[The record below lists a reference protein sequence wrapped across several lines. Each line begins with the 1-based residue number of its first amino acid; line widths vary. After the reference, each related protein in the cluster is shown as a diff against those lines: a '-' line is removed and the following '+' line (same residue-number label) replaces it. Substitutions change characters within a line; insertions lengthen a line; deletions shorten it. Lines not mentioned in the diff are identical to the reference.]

1 VLQHA
6 KPAPTPP
13 PTIRL
18 RSPVMGIEAE
28 FEVHVDG
35 ERVIP
40 ETYWGTPGAFITLPL
55 GAQGANNPQL
65 PTGGSVYFDQGVIEV
80 VTPVIE
86 LAPGCSARAVRNLW
100 EQIGFVRDE
109 LTRWGARTS
118 HEGRLAGFSA
128 HYNISFD
135 PGPGEE
141 GRTAEA
147 LAQLLSYILPLPV
160 ALVGGNR
167 RSTGVGVRPR
177 GNRIE
182 VTFDFTPDPGLMVAT
197 ATLILGVV
205 RGVMDWPSYH
215 LDMLDRQGIPVVE
228 GVTPGK
234 HSSRQ
239 GWLVKDFHF
248 ERSPFT
254 TAVDLRAWTTRD
266 GRRLSLRALSRD
278 IAWRFRRSI
287 RRDADPFSFRLLFA
301 VLEGQA
307 PSLLELPDRPAAYD
321 DVGRGCR
328 WGDVLPELLG
338 RPVDGRWEI
347 APDARWSAGRFDEH
361 LAARERERQ
370 LHLRRL
376 AREARRTAR
385 GGATPPALRP
395 LAAPSK
401 DARTASPVAAP
412 AGAADYRGED
422 RRVEAPGTWAD
433 DEEAET
439 DRRLRPRVLE
449 RRIQDRPGRVAIPFP
464 DRFLTRSSYEQ
475 VFLRLV
481 SGGRLRIDGVPHAP
495 VGMRGW
501 YHAAF
506 RDAAGAERLLSI
518 DELLDREGDWLT

>member
-1 VLQHA
+1 
-6 KPAPTPP
+6 
-13 PTIRL
+13 
-18 RSPVMGIEAE
+18 MGIEAE
-28 FEVHVDG
+28 FTAHVDG
-35 ERVIP
+35 ARVTP
-40 ETYWGTPGAFITLPL
+40 ESYWGEPGAFIALPL
-55 GAQGANNPQL
+55 GTHGGTNPQL

-86 LAPGCSARAVRNLW
+86 LLPGCSARAVRNLW
-100 EQIGFVRDE
+100 EQIGFVRGE

-118 HEGRLAGFSA
+118 HEGSLAGFST

-135 PGPGEE
+135 PGPGES
-141 GRTAEA
+141 GRSAEA
-147 LAQLLSYILPLPV
+147 LAHLLAYILPLPV

-182 VTFDFTPDPGLMVAT
+182 VTFDFTPDPGLMIAT
-197 ATLILGVV
+197 ATLILGIV
-205 RGVMDWPSYH
+205 RGAMAWPSYG
-215 LDMLDRQGIPVVE
+215 LEMLDTQGIPVVA

-234 HSSRQ
+234 HSSRH

-254 TAVDLRAWTTRD
+254 TNVDARAWPTRD

-287 RRDADPFSFRLLFA
+287 RRDADSFSFRLLFA

-321 DVGRGCR
+321 DVGRACR
-328 WGDVLPELLG
+328 WGEVLPELLG
-338 RPVDGRWEI
+338 RPVDGHWEV
-347 APDARWSAGRFDEH
+347 APDARWSAGRFGEH
-361 LAARERERQ
+361 VAERDHERHLHVRRVARET
-370 LHLRRL
+370 
-376 AREARRTAR
+376 RRTAR
-385 GGATPPALRP
+385 GGSTPPGLRP
-395 LAAPSK
+395 MPAASMK
-401 DARTASPVAAP
+401 DASVASPSAP
-412 AGAADYRGED
+412 LAGDADYRGED
-422 RRVEAPGTWAD
+422 RRLESPGSWAD
-433 DEEAET
+433 DEDAET
-439 DRRLRPRVLE
+439 DRRIRPRVLE
-449 RRIQDRPGRVAIPFP
+449 RRIQDHPGRVPVPFP
-464 DRFLTRSSYEQ
+464 DRHLTRSSYER

-506 RDAAGAERLLSI
+506 RDDAGAERLLSI
-518 DELLDREGDWLT
+518 DDLLDREADWEKPMA

>member
-1 VLQHA
+1 
-6 KPAPTPP
+6 
-13 PTIRL
+13 
-18 RSPVMGIEAE
+18 MGIEAE
-28 FEVHVDG
+28 FEVQVDG
-35 ERVIP
+35 QRVVPER
-40 ETYWGTPGAFITLPL
+40 YWGEPGAFIALPL
-55 GAQGANNPQL
+55 GKHGATNPQL
-65 PTGGSVYFDQGVIEV
+65 PTGGSVYFDQGVLEV

-86 LAPGCSARAVRNLW
+86 LRPGCSSRAVRNLW
-100 EQIGFVRDE
+100 EQIGFVRAE

-118 HEGRLAGFSA
+118 HEGTLGGFST

-135 PGPGEE
+135 PGPGE
-141 GRTAEA
+141 GPRTAEA
-147 LAQLLSYILPLPV
+147 LAHLLAYILPLPA

-182 VTFDFTPDPGLMVAT
+182 VTFDFTPDPGLMIAT
-197 ATLILGVV
+197 ATLILGIV
-205 RGVMDWPSYH
+205 RGVMAWPSYG
-215 LDMLDRQGIPVVE
+215 LDMLDAHGIPAIE

-234 HSSRQ
+234 HSSRH

-254 TAVDLRAWTTRD
+254 TSVDARAWPTRD
-266 GRRLSLRALSRD
+266 GRRLSLRALSREV
-278 IAWRFRRSI
+278 AWRFRKSI

-321 DVGRGCR
+321 DVGRACR
-328 WGDVLPELLG
+328 WGEVLPELLA
-338 RPVDGRWEI
+338 RPKGGRWDVT
-347 APDARWSAGRFDEH
+347 PGARWSPGDFAAH
-361 LAARERERQ
+361 VAAREHERQ

-385 GGATPPALRP
+385 GGTMPPALRP
-395 LAAPSK
+395 MA
-401 DARTASPVAAP
+401 ARTANAASLTTGSPP
-412 AGAADYRGED
+412 LPGDADYRGQD
-422 RRVEAPGTWAD
+422 RRLESPGAWAD
-433 DEEAET
+433 DEDAEM
-439 DRRLRPRVLE
+439 DRRVRPRVLE
-449 RRIQDRPGRVAIPFP
+449 RRIQDHPGRVYVPFP
-464 DRFLTRSSYEQ
+464 DRHLTRSLYEQ

-506 RDAAGAERLLSI
+506 RDDAGAERLLSI
-518 DELLDREGDWLT
+518 DDLLDREGDWES